1 MASSVTTLLHYR
13 VLEKIGEGGMGVV
26 YRAID
31 TRLDREVALKLMPP
45 DSAADPDRKRRFMI
59 EARAASALNHPNI
72 VTIHDVASADGT
84 DFLVMEYVRG
94 DTISA
99 RIKQAAMPV
108 ADVVQWGIQIAD
120 ALAKAHLAGIVHR
133 DLKPSNIMITPDGL
147 AKVMDFGLAKLDET
161 KLTAASGDNT
171 LTLQTQA
178 GVLIGTMAYMS
189 PEQAEG
195 KPVDGRSD
203 VFSFGAVL
211 HEMITGR
218 RAFQRESS
226 ISTLVAVLREDA
238 PSVAS
243 LRGGVSTALDHV
255 IGRCLRKDPARRFQ
269 SMTEVKS
276 ALEDVRAELSTA
288 SVAAAVVPEV
298 PSIAVL
304 PFSNLSA
311 DKENEYFGDGLTEE
325 IINALTRVEGLRV
338 IARTS
343 SFRFRGDLDL
353 KDVGEKL
360 SVRHVLEGSVR
371 KAGTRI
377 RITAQLISIADESHL
392 WSQRYD
398 REFQDIF
405 EIQDE
410 IARAI
415 VEELK
420 LKLAP
425 SEPVSQAACVRLAGN
440 LEAYGLALQGRYHLQ
455 KLTPDGLARA
465 KACFEQAISLDP
477 NCAMAHT
484 SLSAYW
490 FSLGA
495 IGLMPPRQAFVTA
508 RAAADKA
515 LELDPT
521 LPESHAI
528 SGALMMNHEYD
539 WEGARREFEIALA
552 YNPSSVIPRAH
563 LAHMLVNGYGRY
575 QEAAANMQRV
585 LELDPVSPAY
595 RAVTGCYFLFA
606 GNTQRAIEESKLT
619 LQTDPGYHWA
629 HWTLGMAFS
638 ELGQHDEA
646 IASMERAFEF
656 SGHNPIGFGAL
667 AFLHARAGHVDEP
680 RQLLEKLEAVVP
692 TRYVSTTAHCMAY
705 LGLGQL
711 DDALK
716 AFETSIENRD
726 FTAQWF
732 RHTPFRAH
740 FKEDPRYLALLGKM
754 NME

>member
-1 MASSVTTLLHYR
+1 
-13 VLEKIGEGGMGVV
+13 
-26 YRAID
+26 
-31 TRLDREVALKLMPP
+31 
-45 DSAADPDRKRRFMI
+45 
-59 EARAASALNHPNI
+59 
-72 VTIHDVASADGT
+72 
-84 DFLVMEYVRG
+84 
-94 DTISA
+94 
-99 RIKQAAMPV
+99 
-108 ADVVQWGIQIAD
+108 
-120 ALAKAHLAGIVHR
+120 
-133 DLKPSNIMITPDGL
+133 
-147 AKVMDFGLAKLDET
+147 
-161 KLTAASGDNT
+161 
-171 LTLQTQA
+171 
-178 GVLIGTMAYMS
+178 MAYMS

-276 ALEDVRAELSTA
+276 ALEDVRAELSSVCCSA
-288 SVAAAVVPEV
+288 SVVPET

-311 DKENEYFGDGLTEE
+311 DKENEYFGDGLAEE

-377 RITAQLISIADESHL
+377 RVTAQLISIADESHL

-425 SEPVSQAACVRLAGN
+425 SEPVSHAALRARGGKSG
-440 LEAYGLALQGRYHLQ
+440 GLRTRAPGPLPFAETHARRTGSRESVFRASHQSGSELRDGAHQPERILVQ
-455 KLTPDGLARA
+455 PGGDRADASTPGFRDRARRRGQSARA
-465 KACFEQAISLDP
+465 RPHA
-477 NCAMAHT
+477 
-484 SLSAYW
+484 
-490 FSLGA
+490 
-495 IGLMPPRQAFVTA
+495 A
-508 RAAADKA
+508 RKPCHRGRV
-515 LELDPT
+515 L
-521 LPESHAI
+521 
-528 SGALMMNHEYD
+528 MNHEYD

-552 YNPSSVIPRAH
+552 FNPSSVIPRAH

-606 GNTQRAIEESKLT
+606 GNTQRAIEESTLT
-619 LQTDPGYHWA
+619 LQTDPAYHWA
-629 HWTLGMAFS
+629 HWTLGMSYSDWAGMTKPSPRCSGRSSFR
-638 ELGQHDEA
+638 DA
-646 IASMERAFEF
+646 IPSD
-656 SGHNPIGFGAL
+656 SGRWR
-667 AFLHARAGHVDEP
+667 FLHARAGHADEP
-680 RQLLEKLEAVVP
+680 RQLLDQLEAVAQ
-692 TRYVSTTAHCMAY
+692 TRLRQHFRALHGVSRTRP
-705 LGLGQL
+705 L

-740 FKEDPRYLALLGKM
+740 LQG
-754 NME
+754 